1 MIAKVPDTDRPTDPL
16 NAAGLATEQT
26 MAFYLRRA
34 FKDDPDVFVFNDLRL
49 EHEREVAQIDHLV
62 LHHGGMVIVE
72 SKSVS
77 GEVVVNEHGEWTRK
91 TGSRHEGMPSPV
103 LQARRQEAL
112 LRAMLRANSERL
124 RDRALMGTLQMYFNR
139 YWPIDVFVAISDRG
153 RITRD
158 SEVPE
163 LRKADQVPDE
173 IKRVVVRHKR
183 GHRSL
188 NLLNNDGDIWL
199 SAVEMGRVVQ
209 FLLSGHTP
217 KTNGRPVG
225 GVVGGAPAALAPRG
239 SSPVREAPSPTRQTP
254 PPATAADRSPVPASA
269 PPNTPAAQP
278 ARGDTVAAG
287 QERHCRHCG
296 STEVYMR
303 YARTS
308 RPYFYRCLR
317 CDGNTPAGWHC
328 TACGAEARISKRG
341 RDYSRVCT
349 ACGTTV
355 HVFTNPEDAPSG

>member
-49 EHEREVAQIDHLV
+49 EHEREVVQIDHLV

-173 IKRVVVRHKR
+173 IKKIVKRHKR
-183 GHRSL
+183 GRWSPNPL
-188 NLLNNDGDIWL
+188 NGDGDIWL

-225 GVVGGAPAALAPRG
+225 GAAAASMAQCPPPIREASSPARQGSPPKPAAA
-239 SSPVREAPSPTRQTP
+239 SPVRTP
-254 PPATAADRSPVPASA
+254 A
-269 PPNTPAAQP
+269 PPNAPAAQP
-278 ARGDTVAAG
+278 ARGDTAAAG
-287 QERHCRHCG
+287 QARHCRHCG

-303 YARTS
+303 YARTQH
-308 RPYFYRCLR
+308 PYFYRCLR